1 MIHLQ
6 CSLFVGSRANPPPTH
21 PTLISFPCSCHTS
34 ILEAKDFLIPTPPRS
49 RSLLAESLRPCVRSA
64 GASNEPQPLPVRL
77 APLQSFVP
85 STPVAAFPKRSTRL
99 RTRKDYLSDIMRT
112 TIAFRGK
119 LKILP
124 RSPLVRKKTS
134 RSRQRPRDPPK
145 REASEVQVEEVA
157 AAWTKQKARAQVQ
170 VLLPDHPQETHQR

>member
-1 MIHLQ
+1 MISLQ
-6 CSLFVGSRANPPPTH
+6 CLLIDSRANPPPTH

-34 ILEAKDFLIPTPPRS
+34 ILGAKDFLIPTPPRS
-49 RSLLAESLRPCVRSA
+49 RSLLAESLRPFVRSA

-99 RTRKDYLSDIMRT
+99 RTRKDYLRDIMRI

-119 LKILP
+119 LKILH
-124 RSPLVRKKTS
+124 RSSFLPKKTS

-145 REASEVQVEEVA
+145 REASEVA
-157 AAWTKQKARAQVQ
+157 AAWTKEKTRAQVQ
-170 VLLPDHPQETHQR
+170 VLLPDHQQETHQR